1 MEKQALNLPSP
12 GSWFQDVFGILII
25 VLASLIIAGVVVWWF
40 LAKNSA
46 AKGSRKR
53 KRKRN
58 SHRRKANPT
67 LAQTG
72 GLPPTRDP
80 EAPMKPRL

>member
-1 MEKQALNLPSP
+1 MDKQALNLPSP
-12 GSWFQDVFGILII
+12 GSWFQDIFGILII

-40 LAKNSA
+40 LAKSSTA
-46 AKGSRKR
+46 TSHRKR

-58 SHRRKANPT
+58 SHRHKANPT

-72 GLPPTRDP
+72 GLPPPRDP

>member
-1 MEKQALNLPSP
+1 MNKEALNLPSP

-25 VLASLIIAGVVVWWF
+25 VIASLIIAGVVVWWF
-40 LAKNSA
+40 LAKNSS
-46 AKGSRKR
+46 AKSSRKR

-67 LAQTG
+67 LDQTG
-72 GLPPTRDP
+72 GLPPPRDP
-80 EAPMKPRL
+80 AAPMKPRL